1 MTNPAT
7 LVSGALNVYTA
18 PANTTLAASTP
29 YWLVTSSSATNF
41 GTGFEVATTATANV
55 DSGTAAG
62 WTVAIGNGLFKT
74 DVRLAPWTDSSN
86 RVRFQIRGTAQTPPA
101 NAAPTFA
108 DTTLTRSIA
117 ENTAADANVGAVIP
131 VATDTD
137 SGDTLTYTME
147 GTDAAEFNFN
157 ATTRQITTKAGVTYD
172 FEAKSSYS
180 VTIKVT
186 DETDTDTVDVT
197 ITLTD
202 VNEPPSAPGAPTVAA
217 TSGSTTSLD
226 VSWTAPANSGKPA
239 IASYD
244 LQYRAGTS
252 GSFTDGPQNV
262 TGTSTAI
269 ASLNS
274 GTSYQVQVRATND
287 EGDSGWSGSG
297 NGSTSTPTN
306 NPPVLANVIPDQ
318 TATAGTAFSY
328 QVPANTFN
336 DTDTGD
342 TLSYTAMKADDTTL
356 PTWLTFT
363 AATRTFT
370 GTPAAGNLGT
380 VSVKVIATDTSSAT
394 VSDEFDIMVIPAAPA
409 GLRAETGDGRVRLS
423 WTEPTP
429 QVDHAYRYAA
439 GASVPPATAW
449 TAVGN
454 IEKATALI
462 SGLTNGTAHAFEV
475 RVVGS
480 GGVGPGA
487 AATISA
493 TPSVAACSA
502 PSLGGRRSVWSATLT
517 VGRTDF
523 GISYS
528 AGYNHRQGS
537 TLYGS
542 LSPSVDFSIGGTS
555 YTINVLDTF
564 IRSGDRRIMSL
575 GLADART
582 FPDAVRTAL
591 RLHWCSD
598 SSGFIFTNPLYTVV
612 DDNDAD
618 WSIHTT
624 REVAL
629 SLPANNAA
637 TGAPTVTGT
646 AQAGETLTAGMG
658 NIADADGL
666 PATFPGDYEFQW
678 VRVDADG
685 TSNASDITNATANA
699 YTLTAD
705 DVGKRVRVRV
715 SFFDVLGGDEAILG
729 APSVVVV
736 SAVPGAPT
744 GLTATAS
751 GTDTI
756 SLSWTAP
763 ADNGGS
769 AITGY
774 KIEVSTDNET
784 TWSDLVADTTSTAT
798 TYEHTGLAASTTRH
812 YRVSAINSIGTGTAS
827 DVVNT
832 TTDAATATA
841 PGAPTGLTATASG
854 SSTINLS
861 WTAPTSTGGSAITGY
876 KIEVSTDSE
885 TTWTDLVANTASTA
899 TSYEHAG
906 LAGGTTRHYRVSAIN
921 GIGTSATASNV
932 ANATTGPTDDCAGDT
947 TTTCSVSPAATP
959 GGSVTGNIEVAGDY
973 DWFRFSVTSGVEYQI
988 DVEGAATSKGTVVD
1002 PFVELRDSTTLI
1014 IASNDDG
1021 GTGLNA
1027 RLVWTADRTGIVY
1040 AEIGRTVG
1048 SGSTY
1053 TLTVTVRTTFQ
1064 ALVSNIG
1071 QTAVDRSSNLDR
1083 AQRFTTGSNAAGYTL
1098 ASIDIISA
1106 DDQSTE
1112 AAVAVWTVGSNG
1124 FPDTLHAMLTAP
1136 TSFAAGTLAFTAPP
1150 NTTLDATTTY
1160 AVVVQSPSGNLLIL
1174 GKTSSDNEDP
1184 GAAAGWSIHNAYDNK
1199 NTMGDWGT
1207 TSTSLSLRLA
1217 VNGSPRLTTVAAT
1230 APGAPTSLSAT
1241 ASGSSTINLSW
1252 TAPSSTGG
1260 SAITG
1265 YKIEVSSDGGS
1276 SWNDL
1281 VADTGNAN
1289 RTYAHRGL
1297 ADGATRHYRVSA
1309 INSTGTGTHSNVANA
1324 TAGRTTVTFNA
1335 SSYTAEES
1343 GAPAAV
1349 KVQLS
1354 EVPSSA
1360 VTIPLVVTH
1369 LGGATTGDYEGLPSS
1384 VTFWT
1389 TGRSRT
1395 FRVTAI
1401 DDSDMDGGESVQIG
1415 FGTLPTGYVTGTH
1428 RTATVALVDDETELM
1443 VDFGTGAPSTPI
1455 YVRESD
1461 TDLHRITVTLRT
1473 SRYNAPDGN
1482 PRQPVTIPLVVTHL
1496 GGATPDDYEGLP
1508 SSVTFAVGES
1518 VTGFDMRARP
1528 DRRVEIGEGLRLD
1541 FGALPSG
1548 VRKGAWGP
1556 YETIEFLD
1564 EAASVPGAPTSLSA
1578 TASGSTGIDLS
1589 WTAPAGNGGSA
1600 ITGYKIEVSPNGT
1613 SSWTN
1618 LVANTGNANTTY
1630 AHRGLA
1636 GGTTRYYRVSAIN
1649 ANGASLPSNVDDAT
1663 TGASVPGAPASLS
1676 ATSSGSTGIDLSWS
1690 VPASNGGSAI
1700 TGYKIEASSDGGSSW
1715 NDLVADTGNANT
1727 TYAHTGLAAVATRHY
1742 RVSAI
1747 NANGTG
1753 AHSNVANA
1761 TTGRTTVTFNA
1772 SSYTAAESGAT
1783 AAVTVELSAVPSS
1796 AVTIPLVVTHL
1807 GGATTGDYE
1816 GLPSSVT
1823 FWTTGRSRTF
1833 RVTAIDDSNMDGGK
1847 SVQIGF
1853 GTLPTGYAAGTHQTA
1868 TVALVDDETER
1879 IVNFGTG
1886 AYATVKVREGPVPHR
1901 LTMVLDSE
1909 PQQPVTIPLV
1919 VTHRGGATPD
1929 DYEGLPSSVTFAA
1942 GAKVAGFDIR
1952 AIPDQAGEIGEGL
1965 RLDFGALPA
1974 GVRKG
1979 AWGPYETIAFVDAA
1993 DAAPASVS
2001 VSGPLL
2007 TLSYPGALDAGS
2019 TPSGADFVVLAGP
2032 PGGEA
2037 VVPVT
2042 SVRVDGNAVLLA
2054 LARPVAARDTVTL
2067 TYLMDAMHPIRGA
2080 DGLLAAPLADEPA
2093 RNETGIPPERAAV
2106 PDGARAGV
2114 RPERLDL
2121 SSRNLTD
2128 LSALTG
2134 LSGVRELD
2142 LRDNAITDLSPLS
2155 GLSGLRVLDL
2165 SGNRIEELWPL
2176 AGLPALQRLNLS
2188 GNRIADIGMLSGLG
2202 GLRVLDLSGNRIE
2215 ELWPLAGLPALQ
2227 RLNLSGNRIADIGM
2241 LSGLGGLRVL
2251 DLSGN
2256 RIEELWPLAGLPAL
2270 QRLNLSGNRIADIG
2284 MLSGLGGLRV
2294 LLLDRNRV
2302 ADAGALSPLTGL
2314 ANLGLSENRIEDIG
2328 LLGSLG
2334 PLRRLDLSGNAV
2346 ADVSALGDVSEL
2358 FWLRLSGNPV
2368 SDVAPLERL
2377 EMLRWLWLDQGA
2389 ATSMEALAL
2398 PAAGRG
2404 AAALWIERVP
2414 AR

>member
-1 MTNPAT
+1 MLTNTIEIGTARRLLRRMTRAARTAVSPRAPIPVAFALAVLAVLATAAPEQAAAQTETTFISNTGQSGQSSSDANRAQGFTTGTGTYTLSSVALYLHPQTSGTPQVQIYGSTGGNPGTLVATMTNPAT
-7 LVSGALNVYTA
+7 IVGSAINVFTA
-18 PANTTLAASTP
+18 PANTTLSASTE
-29 YWLVTSSSATNF
+29 YWLVTSNSATTT
-41 GTGFEVATTATANV
+41 GLGFEVAVANTSNL
-55 DSGTAAG
+55 DTGTAAG
-62 WTVAIGNGLFKT
+62 WSLGDTLFRNDK
-74 DVRLAPWTDSSN
+74 ANSWNSSSL
-86 RVRFQIRGTAQTPPA
+86 RPRFQIRGTAQTTTPTNNAPAFADTTLTRSIAENTAANVNVGAVIPAATDTDTGDTLTYTMEGTDAAEFNFNATTRQITTKAGVTYDFEAKSSYSVTIKVTDETDTDTVDVTITLTDVNEPPSAPGAPTVAATSGSTTSLDVSWTAPA
-101 NAAPTFA
+101 NSGKPAITSYDLQYRAGTSGSFTDGPQNVTGTSTAIASLNSGTSYQVQVRATNDEGDSGWSGSGNGSTSTVTPTNNAPVFA

-172 FEAKSSYS
+172 FETKSSYS

-370 GTPAAGNLGT
+370 GTPASTDTGT
-380 VSVKVIATDTSSAT
+380 VSVKVTATDTSSAS
-394 VSDEFDIMVIPAAPA
+394 VSDEFDIMVIPTAPA

-537 TLYGS
+537 TPYGS

-685 TSNASDITNATANA
+685 TSNASDITNATANT

-832 TTDAATATA
+832 TTDAATATV

-959 GGSVTGNIEVAGDY
+959 GGSVTGNIEVAGDL
-973 DWFRFSVTSGVEYQI
+973 DWFSFSVISGVEYQI
-988 DVEGAATSKGTVVD
+988 DVEGAATSKGSLVD
-1002 PFVELRDSTTLI
+1002 PIFELYDSNGFI
-1014 IASNDDG
+1014 DSNDDG
-1021 GTGLNA
+1021 GTGLNS
-1027 RLVWTADRTGIVY
+1027 RLVWTADRTGTVY
-1040 AEIGRTVG
+1040 VEVARSEGL
-1048 SGSTY
+1048 GSTY
-1053 TLTVTVRTTFQ
+1053 TLTVTVRT
-1064 ALVSNIG
+1064 A
-1071 QTAVDRSSNLDR
+1071 
-1083 AQRFTTGSNAAGYTL
+1083 
-1098 ASIDIISA
+1098 
-1106 DDQSTE
+1106 
-1112 AAVAVWTVGSNG
+1112 
-1124 FPDTLHAMLTAP
+1124 
-1136 TSFAAGTLAFTAPP
+1136 
-1150 NTTLDATTTY
+1150 
-1160 AVVVQSPSGNLLIL
+1160 
-1174 GKTSSDNEDP
+1174 
-1184 GAAAGWSIHNAYDNK
+1184 
-1199 NTMGDWGT
+1199 
-1207 TSTSLSLRLA
+1207 
-1217 VNGSPRLTTVAAT
+1217 AAT
-1230 APGAPTSLSAT
+1230 APGAPTGLTAT
-1241 ASGSSTINLSW
+1241 ASGPSTITLSW
-1252 TAPSSTGG
+1252 TAPTSTGG

-1265 YKIEVSSDGGS
+1265 YQIEASSNGGTTF
-1276 SWNDL
+1276 NVL
-1281 VADTGNAN
+1281 VATTNNATT
-1289 RTYAHRGL
+1289 TYAHTGL
-1297 ADGATRHYRVSA
+1297 AASTTRHYRVSA
-1309 INSTGTGTHSNVANA
+1309 INSTGTGTPSNVA
-1324 TAGRTTVTFNA
+1324 
-1335 SSYTAEES
+1335 S
-1343 GAPAAV
+1343 
-1349 KVQLS
+1349 
-1354 EVPSSA
+1354 
-1360 VTIPLVVTH
+1360 
-1369 LGGATTGDYEGLPSS
+1369 ATTG
-1384 VTFWT
+1384 
-1389 TGRSRT
+1389 
-1395 FRVTAI
+1395 A
-1401 DDSDMDGGESVQIG
+1401 
-1415 FGTLPTGYVTGTH
+1415 
-1428 RTATVALVDDETELM
+1428 AT
-1443 VDFGTGAPSTPI
+1443 
-1455 YVRESD
+1455 
-1461 TDLHRITVTLRT
+1461 
-1473 SRYNAPDGN
+1473 NA
-1482 PRQPVTIPLVVTHL
+1482 
-1496 GGATPDDYEGLP
+1496 
-1508 SSVTFAVGES
+1508 
-1518 VTGFDMRARP
+1518 
-1528 DRRVEIGEGLRLD
+1528 
-1541 FGALPSG
+1541 
-1548 VRKGAWGP
+1548 
-1556 YETIEFLD
+1556 
-1564 EAASVPGAPTSLSA
+1564 PGAPTGLTA
-1578 TASGSTGIDLS
+1578 TASGPSTINLS
-1589 WTAPAGNGGSA
+1589 WTAPTSTGGSA
-1600 ITGYKIEVSPNGT
+1600 ISGYKIES
-1613 SSWTN
+1613 
-1618 LVANTGNANTTY
+1618 LARRH
-1630 AHRGLA
+1630 HRLD
-1636 GGTTRYYRVSAIN
+1636 R
-1649 ANGASLPSNVDDAT
+1649 
-1663 TGASVPGAPASLS
+1663 PGRQ
-1676 ATSSGSTGIDLSWS
+1676 
-1690 VPASNGGSAI
+1690 
-1700 TGYKIEASSDGGSSW
+1700 
-1715 NDLVADTGNANT
+1715 
-1727 TYAHTGLAAVATRHY
+1727 HRH
-1742 RVSAI
+1742 
-1747 NANGTG
+1747 
-1753 AHSNVANA
+1753 H
-1761 TTGRTTVTFNA
+1761 
-1772 SSYTAAESGAT
+1772 
-1783 AAVTVELSAVPSS
+1783 
-1796 AVTIPLVVTHL
+1796 HL
-1807 GGATTGDYE
+1807 RPHHQPD
-1816 GLPSSVT
+1816 GLPHALLP
-1823 FWTTGRSRTF
+1823 
-1833 RVTAIDDSNMDGGK
+1833 RVR
-1847 SVQIGF
+1847 
-1853 GTLPTGYAAGTHQTA
+1853 HQ
-1868 TVALVDDETER
+1868 R
-1879 IVNFGTG
+1879 Q
-1886 AYATVKVREGPVPHR
+1886 RHR
-1901 LTMVLDSE
+1901 
-1909 PQQPVTIPLV
+1909 P
-1919 VTHRGGATPD
+1919 
-1929 DYEGLPSSVTFAA
+1929 
-1942 GAKVAGFDIR
+1942 
-1952 AIPDQAGEIGEGL
+1952 
-1965 RLDFGALPA
+1965 RL
-1974 GVRKG
+1974 
-1979 AWGPYETIAFVDAA
+1979 
-1993 DAAPASVS
+1993 
-2001 VSGPLL
+2001 
-2007 TLSYPGALDAGS
+2007 
-2019 TPSGADFVVLAGP
+2019 
-2032 PGGEA
+2032 
-2037 VVPVT
+2037 
-2042 SVRVDGNAVLLA
+2042 
-2054 LARPVAARDTVTL
+2054 
-2067 TYLMDAMHPIRGA
+2067 H
-2080 DGLLAAPLADEPA
+2080 
-2093 RNETGIPPERAAV
+2093 
-2106 PDGARAGV
+2106 
-2114 RPERLDL
+2114 
-2121 SSRNLTD
+2121 
-2128 LSALTG
+2128 
-2134 LSGVRELD
+2134 
-2142 LRDNAITDLSPLS
+2142 
-2155 GLSGLRVLDL
+2155 
-2165 SGNRIEELWPL
+2165 
-2176 AGLPALQRLNLS
+2176 
-2188 GNRIADIGMLSGLG
+2188 
-2202 GLRVLDLSGNRIE
+2202 
-2215 ELWPLAGLPALQ
+2215 
-2227 RLNLSGNRIADIGM
+2227 
-2241 LSGLGGLRVL
+2241 
-2251 DLSGN
+2251 
-2256 RIEELWPLAGLPAL
+2256 
-2270 QRLNLSGNRIADIG
+2270 
-2284 MLSGLGGLRV
+2284 
-2294 LLLDRNRV
+2294 
-2302 ADAGALSPLTGL
+2302 
-2314 ANLGLSENRIEDIG
+2314 
-2328 LLGSLG
+2328 
-2334 PLRRLDLSGNAV
+2334 RRLCHHG
-2346 ADVSALGDVSEL
+2346 GGRRE
-2358 FWLRLSGNPV
+2358 
-2368 SDVAPLERL
+2368 
-2377 EMLRWLWLDQGA
+2377 
-2389 ATSMEALAL
+2389 L
-2398 PAAGRG
+2398 PAAGLRHG
-2404 AAALWIERVP
+2404 LRLLP
-2414 AR
+2414 SQGDGKHK